1 MPCRRTAP
9 PFRPVRQKLALA
21 VCLACAAMLP
31 QAARAQ
37 AAQESAAAPR
47 AYDIP
52 PGPLTATL
60 NWFAAETGIFLR
72 GCLQN
77 KLYLPQ

>member
-1 MPCRRTAP
+1 MTYSLPSLRTR
-9 PFRPVRQKLALA
+9 PFSFA
-21 VCLACAAMLP
+21 AAMLP

-77 KLYLPQ
+77 KL